1 MDDKIVATNRQAHH
15 EYAILSNMEA
25 GIELKGPEVKSI
37 RAGGVNLKDAFG
49 RVEGREIFLYNM
61 HISPYEFGNIN
72 NPDPMRPRKLLL
84 HRREINRLIGE
95 LSTKKLTLVPLK
107 LYLKRGFVKVE
118 LGLAKG
124 KKLYDKRR
132 DIKDREA
139 QRELRRALKGGGE
152 RSRPR

>member
-1 MDDKIVATNRQAHH
+1 MDDKIIATNRQAHH

-49 RVEGREIFLYNM
+49 HVEGREIFLYNM
-61 HISPYEFGNIN
+61 HIAPYEFGNIN
-72 NPDPMRPRKLLL
+72 NPDPMRPRRLLL

-139 QRELRRALKGGGE
+139 QRELRRAMKGGGE